1 MSTRV
6 AELRTATLADLGLA
20 TLGRVPHQL
29 QPRIALDSLEVG
41 IVHLGLG
48 AFHRAHQAIYT
59 EDAMA
64 TSGDRSWAICGV
76 SPRGSSSADALSG
89 QDGLYTLLERESS
102 VTARVV
108 GSLRSVLSAR
118 SQRVEVVDRLIRP
131 STRIVSFTVTEAA
144 YLDPDG
150 VIGLLCLGLA
160 ERRRSGGG
168 PVTAMCCDNIPRNG
182 AFLRQRV
189 LAATVGDLALT
200 RWIEANV
207 AFPSCVVDRIVPAPT
222 ALDLADASRLIG
234 VRDRGAVSCEG
245 YSQWVM
251 EDDFVAGRPTW
262 EQVGVIF
269 TDHVEPYQLAKLRI
283 LNGAHSALAYLG
295 ALAGHELIADVL
307 DDDLAKEFVLRLL
320 RDEVVLTLTPPP
332 GVDLNAYAATV
343 LERFRNRALGHR
355 CLQVASDGSQK
366 LPIRLLP
373 TLRARLAS
381 GLPAR
386 LTILV
391 IAAWMRYVSARHSD
405 DDLPLLVAD
414 PLSETIARILHAA
427 DEPAAIVDGLL
438 SVDEVFGADLAGD
451 RDVRDELV
459 EWLTLLS
466 KGGARCAM
474 AEALK
479 VGD

>member
-1 MSTRV
+1 MPSSLAST
-6 AELRTATLADLGLA
+6 
-20 TLGRVPHQL
+20 
-29 QPRIALDSLEVG
+29 
-41 IVHLGLG
+41 
-48 AFHRAHQAIYT
+48 
-59 EDAMA
+59 
-64 TSGDRSWAICGV
+64 
-76 SPRGSSSADALSG
+76 
-89 QDGLYTLLERESS
+89 
-102 VTARVV
+102 
-108 GSLRSVLSAR
+108 
-118 SQRVEVVDRLIRP
+118 
-131 STRIVSFTVTEAA
+131 
-144 YLDPDG
+144 
-150 VIGLLCLGLA
+150 
-160 ERRRSGGG
+160 
-168 PVTAMCCDNIPRNG
+168 CDNIPRNG
-182 AFLRQRV
+182 EFLRQRV

-222 ALDLADASRLIG
+222 ALDLADASGLIG
-234 VRDRGAVSCEG
+234 VRDRCAVSCEG

-251 EDDFVAGRPTW
+251 EDDFVAGRPAW
-262 EQVGVIF
+262 EHVGVIF
-269 TDHVEPYQLAKLRI
+269 TDRVEPYQLAKLRI

-307 DDDLAKEFVLRLL
+307 DDDLASEFALRLL

-355 CLQVASDGSQK
+355 CVQVAYDGSQK

-381 GLPAR
+381 GLPAH

-414 PLSETIARILHAA
+414 PLNETIARILHAA
-427 DEPAAIVDGLL
+427 DGPVAIVDGLL
-438 SVDEVFGADLAGD
+438 SVVEIFGADLAGD
-451 RDVRDELV
+451 RGVRDELV